1 METEEGRKG
10 CYPESSQG
18 SQILKMARQRR
29 DNNKN
34 QKRWHGEQVH
44 KPVFLMTVQN
54 LLVFFFLVEG
64 EITIQICLIKMQL
77 FSEKI
82 KLLVFLCG
90 NILVKQID
98 SSQWFYLILGRDLLA
113 AI

>member
-1 METEEGRKG
+1 
-10 CYPESSQG
+10 
-18 SQILKMARQRR
+18 MARQRR

-98 SSQWFYLILGRDLLA
+98 SSQWFYLILRRDLLA